1 MLWSYSDLMGLR
13 IVSWLR
19 QPKPSNDGLVKNYTM
34 LDVPEE
40 VAAIVKTKAVVVAVE
55 ALGHDPIRAVGALLL
70 ELPGLA
76 RRVRPNVFRLN
87 YARRR
92 PEDAWVMNNST
103 RPLPEAELV
112 IISPIAG
119 RDG

>member
-1 MLWSYSDLMGLR
+1 
-13 IVSWLR
+13 
-19 QPKPSNDGLVKNYTM
+19 M

-76 RRVRPNVFRLN
+76 RRVRPNVSNVFRLN

-92 PEDAWVMNNST
+92 PEDAWVYLTAAAVRLQRTSKELWDEVKVTDEEMAQGLLS
-103 RPLPEAELV
+103 PEPQL
-112 IISPIAG
+112 
-119 RDG
+119 